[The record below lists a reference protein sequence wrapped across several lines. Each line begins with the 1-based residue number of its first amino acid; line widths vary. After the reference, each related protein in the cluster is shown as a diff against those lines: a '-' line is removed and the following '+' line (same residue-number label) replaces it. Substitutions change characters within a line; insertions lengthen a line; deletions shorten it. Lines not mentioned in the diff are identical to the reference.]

1 MPQVSAKN
9 RDLGSS
15 YRKSPMYP
23 YAKAFSEV
31 ADTILREDG
40 YDIFEEP
47 QRVMRRRSSN
57 ETMKNFF
64 LEGMF
69 DNEQAGVNPLVD
81 AEDLAMMQE
90 DAEQQFENDVK
101 AMYENSALA
110 EYNPIVG
117 MALPIHKLILMN
129 NVYDKGGIQKVTADQ
144 PKFTINLERRILRKP
159 DGTELDFFL
168 QQNELTAAIDSTNP
182 TKEIELSLP
191 VTEEKDIVT
200 DVFGGTSLDHLDV
213 ETYICAVQIKN
224 VQIDIGDILPNSEG
238 YIEKDGEVATEAT
251 TADVWFHTDI
261 RFTPNYGGP
270 NHYERA
276 VTMPLQFVYKDAA
289 NSGEVTQLKAIIT
302 GSMNKDRFNID
313 DLAHNI
319 KNIRLSAKLDS
330 SNAMLET
337 VTPTWRVDTELVE
350 IGTATPINVTV
361 SPEEIKDL
369 SAEYNV
375 NQLTKQ
381 MEMIKTVL
389 GNYKDDKIHQ
399 FIDQTYNR
407 LDERTSFADEFDF
420 APRSDYAL
428 SHVEWRH
435 ATFMDFLDDL
445 ATRMLQVLN
454 DPNMTVTI
462 FGDPRIV
469 RKITPK
475 EYSYTA
481 PANIGPVTLD
491 YSQVISNLSDKRV
504 YNFIGSDKM
513 RNTNTLDIL
522 LNPRNSERICIR
534 IYDYQLYFSN
544 EIRNI
549 ANPALPAIH
558 AFERWKA
565 VAYQPVISKVK
576 IKNPSGLLPT
586 ED

>member
-369 SAEYNV
+369 SADV